1 MWGYSLPLFDYHLNL
16 ESFNYFPVN
25 SFPRLTC
32 LSSMDGNCGAT
43 GHENNPKPG
52 FFRKKLKKSAKN
64 EIALLRL

>member
-1 MWGYSLPLFDYHLNL
+1 MWSCSLPLFDCHLNL
-16 ESFNYFPVN
+16 ESINYFPVN

-32 LSSMDGNCGAT
+32 LSRIDGNCGAT

-52 FFRKKLKKSAKN
+52 FFRKKLKTSAKN